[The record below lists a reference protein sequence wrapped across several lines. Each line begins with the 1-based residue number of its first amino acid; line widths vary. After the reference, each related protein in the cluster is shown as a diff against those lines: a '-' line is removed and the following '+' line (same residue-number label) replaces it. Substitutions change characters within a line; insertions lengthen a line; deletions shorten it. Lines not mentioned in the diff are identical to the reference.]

1 MPCANSTSEE
11 DIDIM
16 SSIKLVMD
24 YSNLSYYQVLQLP
37 CDIFKLMVKNQ
48 YINNL
53 MQTQQGRQYLED
65 CKIYNIKEP
74 DIDGLKQ
81 AGLIK

>member
-1 MPCANSTSEE
+1 MPCSNRASEE

-16 SSIKLVMD
+16 SSVKLVMD

-37 CDIFKLMVKNQ
+37 CDMFKLMVKNQ
-48 YINNL
+48 YVYNL
-53 MQTQQGRQYLED
+53 QQTEQGRQYLED
-65 CKIYNIKEP
+65 CKIYNTAEP